1 MSFLKSLFG
10 RATNEPPVEL
20 LKDYSLLQTDFHS
33 HLIPGLDDGAESEE
47 ESLKMLK
54 GLESLGFR
62 KVITTPHVMSD
73 YYRNSPEAIFAGRD
87 RLRTLCSENNIL
99 LQVEAAAEYY
109 LDEGF
114 TARLGKEKLM
124 TLGDNYVLF
133 EVSYINPP
141 DHLMRTVFD
150 LKVNGYKPLLAHPER
165 YPFWYN
171 KFEVYEELKEHE
183 VFFQINTI
191 SLTGYYGP
199 GAKKIAEKMIDAGMV
214 NFAGSDMH
222 HTRHLEALRKTL
234 GEKYLARLVAKGI
247 LNATL

>member
-1 MSFLKSLFG
+1 MSLLQSLFG
-10 RATNEPPVEL
+10 RKKNEPDAEL
-20 LKDYSLLQTDFHS
+20 LKDYSLLHTDFHS

-47 ESLKMLK
+47 ESVKMLQ
-54 GLESLGFR
+54 GLSSLGFR

-73 YYRNSPEAIFAGRD
+73 YYKNSPEAIHAGRD
-87 RLRTLCSENNIL
+87 RLRTLCAENKID
-99 LQVEAAAEYY
+99 LQIEAAAEYY

-114 TARLGKEKLM
+114 TARLGKEKFM
-124 TLGDNYVLF
+124 TLGDQYLLF
-133 EVSYINPP
+133 EISYINPP
-141 DHLMRTVFD
+141 DHIMRAVFD
-150 LKVNGYKPLLAHPER
+150 MKVNGYKPLLAHPER

-171 KFEVYEELKEHE
+171 RFEVFEELKEHD

-191 SLTGYYGP
+191 SLSGYYGP
-199 GAKKIAEKMIDAGMV
+199 VAKKIAERMIDAGMV

-234 GEKYLARLVAKGI
+234 KEKYLAKLVAKGI